1 VNEPCDKP
9 FRGAANPALTTAG
22 LQEFDRSKTS
32 LLTKQGETVPRFGWW
47 MELCE
52 NFFYQSTVYFAYFF
66 QSL

>member
-22 LQEFDRSKTS
+22 LQEFDRNKTS

-47 MELCE
+47 MELI
-52 NFFYQSTVYFAYFF
+52 TM
-66 QSL
+66 